1 MDESLEFIFTTMV
14 GQGEM
19 LDAVEF
25 IRSIEVQF
33 LPSTTIMKTLI
44 FQIIMVSYFLYKMF

>member
-14 GQGEM
+14 DQGEM

-33 LPSTTIMKTLI
+33 LPSTTTMKTLI
-44 FQIIMVSYFLYKMF
+44 FQIIMVSYFLYRML